1 MNNAIQSQSG
11 ELETNGLAGGRTG
24 EESCYCKLERH
35 SGAERSDTVGV
46 LLESIE
52 PDSEQ
57 RRREDTLTE
66 TELCPRSRRSRG
78 GHGEEANVGGAW
90 TWARL
95 RPSGAGTTRRDFASG
110 RRAARSGTRASMAA
124 KCTV

>member
-1 MNNAIQSQSG
+1 M
-11 ELETNGLAGGRTG
+11 
-24 EESCYCKLERH
+24 
-35 SGAERSDTVGV
+35 GV

-66 TELCPRSRRSRG
+66 TELCPRSRGSRG
-78 GHGEEANVGGAW
+78 GHGEEANDGSSW

-95 RPSGAGTTRRDFASG
+95 RLGGAGTARRDLASG
-110 RRAARSGTRASMAA
+110 RHAARSGTRASMAVE
-124 KCTV
+124 CTI